1 MIFICRRLLAGA
13 LQGGQSGR
21 GRQAVS
27 RRWAVSRAG
36 RPPPLCVGADACI
49 GPPAGLTNGWRLCV
63 TARSRRLCRAG
74 DFARRG
80 ALRHRRV
87 CGTMRA
93 SSPTKHRARSCRFY
107 RIFPSQSGNAPLRLV
122 CGDRIALRV
131 LKHTCVLRP
140 LRCREAAKT
149 GAVSEGRSYAFY
161 RRTGDNK
168 RSDGRLLHEKQLSP
182 PQAALDSAAPCR
194 GGFEGL
200 PPERLPCKGSCRR
213 QPTEGCGALPCQ
225 YPSGLPQTSPAGVNA
240 RPTMQGKR
248 AAGPGTAGGVPAL
261 GSSPR
266 WLAAPLRRGAWRPAD
281 VCRSVPVYGRNVGR
295 AISPA
300 AGPCGIAGLPRRCK
314 HRPLRSTG
322 RSPAGFGGCLRGR
335 ERQGFRSA

>member
-1 MIFICRRLLAGA
+1 MAGFA
-13 LQGGQSGR
+13 GRCKHRPLRMR
-21 GRQAVS
+21 GRFLAS
-27 RRWAVSRAG
+27 FAGYFRRRAAM
-36 RPPPLCVGADACI
+36 PPSVY
-49 GPPAGLTNGWRLCV
+49 
-63 TARSRRLCRAG
+63 
-74 DFARRG
+74 
-80 ALRHRRV
+80 ALRRIQRPV
-87 CGTMRA
+87 CGA
-93 SSPTKHRARSCRFY
+93 
-107 RIFPSQSGNAPLRLV
+107 
-122 CGDRIALRV
+122 RIALRA

-240 RPTMQGKR
+240 RPTTQSKR
-248 AAGPGTAGGVPAL
+248 ATGLGPAGGVPAL
-261 GSSPR
+261 GSFPR
-266 WLAAPLRRGAWRPAD
+266 WPATL
-281 VCRSVPVYGRNVGR
+281 
-295 AISPA
+295 PA
-300 AGPCGIAGLPRRCK
+300 
-314 HRPLRSTG
+314 
-322 RSPAGFGGCLRGR
+322 
-335 ERQGFRSA
+335 